1 MKRHTK
7 NAAQLRLRIVLLYH
21 NMLRDSFLPT
31 MASMLIYNKVDVV
44 SVSKRLGHSK
54 TSTTVDIYS
63 HVIKEADRQ
72 NSEILES
79 VFLKNA

>member
-1 MKRHTK
+1 
-7 NAAQLRLRIVLLYH
+7 
-21 NMLRDSFLPT
+21 
-31 MASMLIYNKVDVV
+31 MASQLIYNKMDFV

-54 TSTTVDIYS
+54 VSTTIDIYS

-72 NSEILES
+72 NADILAS

>member
-1 MKRHTK
+1 MPHINPHKFRH
-7 NAAQLRLRIVLLYH
+7 
-21 NMLRDSFLPT
+21 T
-31 MASMLIYNKVDVV
+31 MASQLIYNKMDVV

-54 TSTTVDIYS
+54 VSTTTDIYS

-72 NSEILES
+72 NADILAS